1 MAFIPFWRWV
11 AIFNEVDKQYAVKF
25 GAFIRTAR
33 ESKSLYQSQV
43 ADMLGITQS
52 HLSRIEA
59 GGRIPDLFLSM
70 RICDALGL
78 DLNDF
83 VKQFSSV
90 DR

>member
-1 MAFIPFWRWV
+1 
-11 AIFNEVDKQYAVKF
+11 
-25 GAFIRTAR
+25 
-33 ESKSLYQSQV
+33 
-43 ADMLGITQS
+43 MLGITQS